1 MKRISDYP
9 DEVSPAFAL
18 LQLSEKDMHKHV
30 LVEELPFQLE
40 SYLREGLIDYSAKTR
55 LIVYFNPEA
64 GLMKPQIHLQTV
76 QQEKEAL
83 IL

>member
-1 MKRISDYP
+1 
-9 DEVSPAFAL
+9 
-18 LQLSEKDMHKHV
+18 MHKHV

-40 SYLREGLIDYSAKTR
+40 SYLRDGLIDYSTRTR

-64 GLMKPQIHLQTV
+64 GLMKPEYYMQTV

-83 IL
+83 PL